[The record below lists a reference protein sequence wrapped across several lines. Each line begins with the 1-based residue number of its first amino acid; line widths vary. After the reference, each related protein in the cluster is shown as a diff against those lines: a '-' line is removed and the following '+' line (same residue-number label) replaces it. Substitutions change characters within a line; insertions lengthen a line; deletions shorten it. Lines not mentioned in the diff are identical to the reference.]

1 MTRVRTLARR
11 LRTLH
16 GDSGQSLIEFAMVT
30 PLFLTLVLG
39 VVEVSYALLDQ
50 HIVTKMSREGANL
63 ISRDVPLHN
72 AALAL
77 KSMSSGPVDFTS
89 HSKVIFSVLKR
100 GATTGT
106 SNFDKIILYQRYE
119 YGSGPGTSQLNTAG
133 SGSFGTGPN
142 YEAANSDNNTNLR
155 VTNVPSNLVSV
166 QGGLIYVA
174 EIYSQHDLITPLD
187 NLGIQVPETLYS
199 IAYF

>member
-1 MTRVRTLARR
+1 MSRVLTLARR
-11 LRTLH
+11 LRTLR
-16 GDSGQSLIEFAMVT
+16 GDGGQSLIEFAMVT

-50 HIVTKMSREGANL
+50 HVVTKLSREGANL

-77 KSMSSGPVDFTS
+77 QAMSSGPVDFSS

-106 SNFDKIILYQRYE
+106 SNYDKIILYQRYE
-119 YGSGPGTSQLNTAG
+119 YGSGSGSSQLTTTG
-133 SGSFGTGPN
+133 TGSFGSGPN

-155 VTNVPSNLVSV
+155 VTNVPGNLVSV
-166 QGGLIYVA
+166 PGGLIYVA